1 MRSLANTLLYG
12 ALALTSASISLGVA
26 AEVVDSST
34 QGFTIEF
41 KQVINASPADVYGGL
56 TDNVGQW
63 WLDDHTWFGN
73 GKSMQ
78 LDARAGGCFCE
89 IFGSSQTQH
98 LQVAMVIPNQFVRLL
113 GGLGPLQGE
122 GVSGV
127 MEWRVN
133 KLEEASTELT
143 VFYRVGGYTPNDLSQ
158 WAPAVESV
166 LQQQMAAMKTFVE
179 NELGTR

>member
-1 MRSLANTLLYG
+1 MGHLVKALLYG
-12 ALALTSASISLGVA
+12 TFAITGASFVPSAV
-26 AEVVDSST
+26 AEVVDSSK

-41 KQVINASPADVYGGL
+41 KQAINASVVDVYSGL
-56 TDNVGQW
+56 TENVGEW

-73 GKSMQ
+73 GQNMQ

-89 IFGSSQTQH
+89 IFGDSQAQH
-98 LQVAMVIPNQFVRLL
+98 LQVAMIIPNQLVRLL

-127 MEWRVN
+127 MEWRLN
-133 KLEEASTELT
+133 NLAETSTELT

-179 NELGTR
+179 NDLGAR

>member
-1 MRSLANTLLYG
+1 MGQLARALLYG
-12 ALALTSASISLGVA
+12 TLAITGVSFGPSAVA
-26 AEVVDSST
+26 DVMDSSKE
-34 QGFTIEF
+34 GFTIEF
-41 KQVINASPADVYGGL
+41 KQTINASVVDVYSGL

-73 GKSMQ
+73 GQSMQ

-89 IFGSSQTQH
+89 IFGDSQAQH
-98 LQVAMVIPNQFVRLL
+98 LQVAMIIPNKLVRLL

-127 MEWRVN
+127 MEWRLN
-133 KLEEASTELT
+133 NLEETSTELT

-158 WAPAVESV
+158 WAPAVENV
-166 LQQQMAAMKTFVE
+166 LQQQMTAMKTFVE
-179 NELGTR
+179 NELGAR